1 MERRIG
7 ISSAANDG
15 VDGRQAG
22 VGCGIDFLRCEKLAG
37 NSRRMAPNILQGAG
51 DSSASGAAQRGLTVV
66 RLDYAKHFT
75 NSTCYPQSDSP
86 LRDLVLFCPC
96 CTHTFQLRPCFLF
109 PIRQFLQPAHL
120 LILPGRPWRGASTA
134 TSRGLPRG
142 RAHNAASYG
151 HPPPRRGGRQSVRP
165 DQFRIATLTAG
176 TELFKYLLVPIQALC
191 SLFECGHRYH
201 PTSCF

>member
-1 MERRIG
+1 MVDAPINIRPAGWRIRFGARRIG
-7 ISSAANDG
+7 ISSAASDG

-86 LRDLVLFCPC
+86 LRGLVLFYPC

-120 LILPGRPWRGASTA
+120 LILPGRPWRVASTV

-142 RAHNAASYG
+142 RAHNLHHTGILLQDAAAGSPSG
-151 HPPPRRGGRQSVRP
+151 RISFELRR
-165 DQFRIATLTAG
+165 
-176 TELFKYLLVPIQALC
+176 
-191 SLFECGHRYH
+191 
-201 PTSCF
+201 